1 MTFKVFKSKIKC
13 TFKFSTTN
21 SNINRRNSYIR
32 IYCCSSRFNRSRFT
46 ISSIRTIRTWSTSWT
61 SSASLTNNFSYIP
74 FLFTTIIN
82 STNCNPN
89 KIITCLTPIIRI
101 IIRITGIIFNSTIP
115 SFSIL
120 NISQILR
127 STPSFFLVL
136 TIRGKHS
143 SRNPKFSR
151 TVGNLS
157 IPSTFSRNWIIIR
170 TASRSFNRSVVIA
183 THVNN
188 STFGINT
195 TNSLNSILNNGKSSR
210 PNNTNCINISVIINN
225 IISNSKSNTSR
236 SYNRR
241 SLIISSRIN
250 FSIKD
255 KSIITSISMFTFHI
269 GKLEYKFRIKFSSYI
284 KNNNS
289 RSTYFCINSSCNTFN
304 FSSTKK
310 SNYPTLFRT
319 IINFLCSKPNITFLI
334 TFYPVLRMSIRSTGF
349 FFNIR
354 SIKFCIKSIS
364 KLSRHTPF
372 SILITTVFCKKTFR
386 IPKNTI
392 CRSRFSSP
400 FFLYGVWVVVTS
412 TSRSNNVPI
421 SNTTI
426 SSTKPTR
433 SSSYFIIKPIFII
446 ITPRRRCTN
455 RHILLTKI
463 NMSIMLNI
471 SKPFISLCCII
482 NFRTC
487 NSYYCFPQVFL
498 FYIHD

>member
-1 MTFKVFKSKIKC
+1 MTFEI
-13 TFKFSTTN
+13 FKFKFNIGIGFISCN
-21 SNINRRNSYIR
+21 RSSNRRCSNIC
-32 IYCCSSRFNRSRFT
+32 IYCCSNRFNTSRITF
-46 ISSIRTIRTWSTSWT
+46 ISS
-61 SSASLTNNFSYIP
+61 LTDNFSYIP
-74 FLFTTIIN
+74 FLFTTIID

-89 KIITCLTPIIRI
+89 KISTCLAPIIWI
-101 IIRITGIIFNSTIP
+101 IIRIAGIIFNSTVP

-136 TIRGKHS
+136 TIRSKHS

-151 TVGNLS
+151 TVRNLS
-157 IPSTFSRNWIIIR
+157 TPSTFSRNWIIIG
-170 TASRSFNRSVVIA
+170 TASRSFNRRVVIT
-183 THVNN
+183 THINN

-250 FSIKD
+250 FSIKN
-255 KSIITSISMFTFHI
+255 KSIITFISMFTFHI
-269 GKLEYKFRIKFSSYI
+269 SKLEYKLRIKFSSFI
-284 KNNNS
+284 DNNNS
-289 RSTYFCINSSCNTFN
+289 RSTYFRINSSFNAFN
-304 FSSTKK
+304 FSSTNKI
-310 SNYPTLFRT
+310 NHPTLFRT

-392 CRSRFSSP
+392 FRSRFSSP

-446 ITPRRRCTN
+446 IAPRRRRTN

-463 NMSIMLNI
+463 NMSIMPNI
-471 SKPFISLCCII
+471 SKPFISLRCII

-498 FYIHD
+498 FYIHV

>member
-1 MTFKVFKSKIKC
+1 M
-13 TFKFSTTN
+13 
-21 SNINRRNSYIR
+21 
-32 IYCCSSRFNRSRFT
+32 
-46 ISSIRTIRTWSTSWT
+46 
-61 SSASLTNNFSYIP
+61 
-74 FLFTTIIN
+74 FTTIIN

-89 KIITCLTPIIRI
+89 KISTCLTPIIWI
-101 IIRITGIIFNSTIP
+101 IIRITRIVFNSTVP
-115 SFSIL
+115 SFGIL
-120 NISQILR
+120 NVSQILR
-127 STPSFFLVL
+127 STPSFFLIF

-143 SRNPKFSR
+143 SRNPKFSSSIR
-151 TVGNLS
+151 NLS
-157 IPSTFSRNWIIIR
+157 TPSTFGRNWIGIR
-170 TASRSFNRSVVIA
+170 TTSWSFNRRVIIA
-183 THVNN
+183 THINN
-188 STFGINT
+188 STFSINT
-195 TNSLNSILNNGKSSR
+195 TNSLNSILDNCKGSR
-210 PNNTNCINISVIINN
+210 SNSTNYINISVIINN
-225 IISNSKSNTSR
+225 IISNSKNNTGR

-269 GKLEYKFRIKFSSYI
+269 SKLEYKLRIKFSSFI
-284 KNNNS
+284 DNNNS
-289 RSTYFCINSSCNTFN
+289 RNTYFCINSSFNTFN
-304 FSSTKK
+304 FSSTNKI
-310 SNYPTLFRT
+310 NYPTSFRT
-319 IINFLCSKPNITFLI
+319 IVNFLCSKPNITFLI

-433 SSSYFIIKPIFII
+433 SSSYFIIKPIFIV
-446 ITPRRRCTN
+446 ITPRRRSTN

-471 SKPFISLCCII
+471 SKPFISLRCII